1 MARERER
8 EETRQTGRERES
20 GREGER
26 ARQREG
32 GRERPTCD
40 GFDGLAGDSLAD
52 EVVLDQAGR
61 LWGNLH

>member
-1 MARERER
+1 MARERGDETDRERAGER
-8 EETRQTGRERES
+8 ER
-20 GREGER
+20 R

-61 LWGNLH
+61 LWRNLH